1 MVRERPAGNTA
12 QGQKARRVTGE
23 LGRGLGQPSPGDDE
37 ADKRQNAKAANDVP
51 EVEGDADMFTR
62 AGVAAE

>member
-1 MVRERPAGNTA
+1 MVRERPPGHPA
-12 QGQKARRVTGE
+12 QGQEARGVTE
-23 LGRGLGQPSPGDDE
+23 LGRGLGQRSRPGDDG